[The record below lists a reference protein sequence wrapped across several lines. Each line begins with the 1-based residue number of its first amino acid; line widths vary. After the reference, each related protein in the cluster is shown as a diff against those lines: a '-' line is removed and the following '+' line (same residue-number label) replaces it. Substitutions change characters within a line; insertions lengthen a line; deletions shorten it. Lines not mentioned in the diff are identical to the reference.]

1 MTNTCTS
8 DPCESTLAGEEPDM
22 RMGDTCLM
30 CLARGCER
38 CGQIIGL
45 DEENQICPPPIHDKG
60 ARVPI
65 PKQEGYIDVCDD
77 CLLDTDVLYDDELEA
92 ERRDPTPWHDGPNDY
107 FLADPAGGGKWI
119 KEKKAE

>member
-8 DPCESTLAGEEPDM
+8 DPCESTVAGEEPDM

-45 DEENQICPPPIHDKG
+45 DEENQIHDADCPGPDSW
-60 ARVPI
+60 
-65 PKQEGYIDVCDD
+65 GYLDICDD

-92 ERRDPTPWHDGPNDY
+92 ERR
-107 FLADPAGGGKWI
+107 
-119 KEKKAE
+119 KEMA

>member
-1 MTNTCTS
+1 MLTISPLGLVSSSHNDKVVPMTNTCTS
-8 DPCESTLAGEEPDM
+8 DPCESTVAGEEPDM

-45 DEENQICPPPIHDKG
+45 DEENQIHDADCPGPDSW
-60 ARVPI
+60 
-65 PKQEGYIDVCDD
+65 GYLDICDD

-92 ERRDPTPWHDGPNDY
+92 ERR
-107 FLADPAGGGKWI
+107 
-119 KEKKAE
+119 KEMA

>member
-45 DEENQICPPPIHDKG
+45 DEENQIKDGQRGP
-60 ARVPI
+60 VEF
-65 PKQEGYIDVCDD
+65 QGYWDVCDD
-77 CLLDTDVLYDDELEA
+77 CLLDSDVLYDDELEA
-92 ERRDPTPWHDGPNDY
+92 ERR
-107 FLADPAGGGKWI
+107 
-119 KEKKAE
+119 KEAE